1 MMTSGF
7 RHLIFFILIIGLA
20 YAAYAYMIKP
30 ANAHLD
36 QERTAMEQ
44 KRAKLDELDRVTAA
58 AEDLT
63 EQLRKVEEAIAVF
76 ESKLPPSS
84 EIHTVLENVTL
95 IAQRQGLTPKTIRTM
110 KPVENRGYIEQ
121 PISMELHGDFQAYY
135 AFLLELEKLD
145 RITKIRELKLKKK
158 SQAEGQTE
166 ATFVMSIFFQKSAA

>member
-1 MMTSGF
+1 MTSGF
-7 RHLIFFILIIGLA
+7 RHLIFFVLIIGLA

-30 ANAHLD
+30 ANTHLD

-44 KRAKLDELDRVTAA
+44 KRAKLDELERATAA
-58 AEDLT
+58 ADDLT
-63 EQLRKVEEAIAVF
+63 GQLHKVEEAIAVF

-95 IAQRQGLTPKTIRTM
+95 IAQRHGLTPKTIRTM
-110 KPVENRGYIEQ
+110 KAVENRGYIEQ
-121 PISMELHGDFQAYY
+121 PLRMELHGDFHAYY

-158 SQAEGQTE
+158 SQTEGQTE
-166 ATFVMSIFFQKSAA
+166 SEFVMSIFFQKSPA